1 MTSEATRRP
10 PGPQRADSPGTD
22 SVGTDSPGTDSPSTD
37 SASTD
42 SPQTAGVRTDA
53 PGRVEVRIV
62 SGDPEAARR
71 VADAL
76 RVLFAG
82 DEQRSYP
89 DGPAGTGTRLHLT
102 LDASHTAGP
111 LRPWLDTS
119 RPPADR
125 THRGETV

>member
-1 MTSEATRRP
+1 MTSEATH
-10 PGPQRADSPGTD
+10 GPSGPHRADSPGA
-22 SVGTDSPGTDSPSTD
+22 DSPHSVD
-37 SASTD
+37 
-42 SPQTAGVRTDA
+42 VRADVS
-53 PGRVEVRIV
+53 GRVEVRIV
-62 SGDPEAARR
+62 SRDPEAARR

>member
-1 MTSEATRRP
+1 MTSEATHHP
-10 PGPQRADSPGTD
+10 PGPQRADSPGAD
-22 SVGTDSPGTDSPSTD
+22 SSQAPG
-37 SASTD
+37 
-42 SPQTAGVRTDA
+42 AGTDA

-102 LDASHTAGP
+102 LDASDTARP